1 MLRRLPLLCLALLAA
16 CSDTKKEQPDN
27 AADGSAADTSADGSA
42 SGGEDTSTE
51 GSGDTSTEGSGS
63 GEGSAEA
70 PQLPPP
76 GPLSFAPRGSL
87 TGAAGRGSFA
97 F

>member
-1 MLRRLPLLCLALLAA
+1 MLRRLPLLCLALLAG
-16 CSDTKKEQPDN
+16 CSDDKGSE
-27 AADGSAADTSADGSA
+27 AAPTNDTSADGSA
-42 SGGEDTSTE
+42 A
-51 GSGDTSTEGSGS
+51 DTSTEGSGS

-87 TGAAGRGSFA
+87 TGAAGRGSPSS
-97 F
+97 